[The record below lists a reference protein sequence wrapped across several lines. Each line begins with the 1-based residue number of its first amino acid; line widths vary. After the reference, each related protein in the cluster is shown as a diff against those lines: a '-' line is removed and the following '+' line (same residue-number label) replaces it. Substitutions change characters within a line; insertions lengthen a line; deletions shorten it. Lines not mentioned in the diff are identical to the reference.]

1 MLASI
6 GSTVS
11 HALVS
16 HMAMCAT
23 NISAVGTHC
32 ASWAARF
39 FCRGWQGFGALLITS
54 NERLD
59 FAKSQFAPLPICWDE
74 LHCIV
79 HYWEWCLQGVFFHIP
94 MLSTLLH
101 AQRFIWVIFLFF
113 FSSFLSPE
121 MMFLIRNI
129 FWIKNIGW
137 MWAEKLQPKLLEICT
152 GLDWGLPLKKQ
163 TKAVLSPLW
172 MEMPSWFCKTGSE
185 EAAPFMWGWGQK
197 RRENI
202 TWMLCSDSLAA
213 SLKTPFCSDG
223 SV

>member
-1 MLASI
+1 MAGFWGSPHHLKWEVRLCKVPVCTTAHML
-6 GSTVS
+6 GRV
-11 HALVS
+11 AL
-16 HMAMCAT
+16 
-23 NISAVGTHC
+23 HC
-32 ASWAARF
+32 ALLRMVSPRSVF
-39 FCRGWQGFGALLITS
+39 PYSYALYSPTCS
-54 NERLD
+54 E
-59 FAKSQFAPLPICWDE
+59 
-74 LHCIV
+74 V
-79 HYWEWCLQGVFFHIP
+79 YMGY
-94 MLSTLLH
+94 
-101 AQRFIWVIFLFF
+101 FLFF

-129 FWIKNIGW
+129 FWTKNIGW